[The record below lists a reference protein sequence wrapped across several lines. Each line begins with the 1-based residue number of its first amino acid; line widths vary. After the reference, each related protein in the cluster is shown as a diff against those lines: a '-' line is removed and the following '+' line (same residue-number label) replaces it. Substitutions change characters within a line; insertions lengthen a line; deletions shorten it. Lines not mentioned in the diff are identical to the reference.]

1 MTCRIKT
8 LKFSVNPLLIDKIP
22 PKDKRSFSQGFVPTE
37 GTIEDLAWFV
47 SERGW
52 AFSYHF
58 ADQKRTKANFQA
70 TDIAPVD
77 IDGGVT
83 IEEMLESPIFK
94 QYGALIYTT
103 PSHRTDHH
111 RFRVVFVL
119 PRTITKAD
127 ELTAVKRSLSRRL
140 GGDQAAIDAA
150 RLLYGSEGCT
160 TWIFDR
166 EISDDFLSELI
177 DDGKIKPQSDSI
189 LNKNSAT
196 SRSSLILN
204 GDRAVTTADQYVI
217 ELKDINK
224 TTNIYCPFHN
234 DQNPSA
240 FVAINQKGSK
250 FIRCSSCQMTWWMG
264 DKYSYD
270 FYSFDDAVK
279 KLIDPISSKDK
290 LSTEALGGM
299 VLVSNALPPNIHI
312 SNDEYLKIS
321 HISEGF
327 TFIKSPKGT
336 GKTTFLAEIIKNVI
350 QAYPALSFEEYEE
363 KTDYEAEAPIYSD
376 KKVLLIGHRQALIG
390 DLCNKLDLNCYLDD
404 YTFRTA
410 EILERQN
417 RYGVCLDSL
426 RKVQD
431 KKYDIVVIDEV
442 EQVLAHFMSD
452 TIGGKRNNLF
462 ALFAYQ
468 VMAAKQVIALDADL
482 DWVSFN
488 TLTTLPIN
496 KVLNGKKPAKPKK
509 LPINIYLNDF
519 KPDSKSLTMYQTQ
532 SQLMQDMIE
541 NISKGKRVFITSNSK
556 EKIKTIEKAIQKLS
570 HDSSLNLK
578 MMTITSENSRQRE
591 IQHFIKN
598 ISDQI
603 TDYDVILSSPSLGT
617 GIDITFENKREE
629 IDCVYGFFEN
639 RINSHFEVDQQL
651 ARVRHPG
658 EVKVWVSSAWYN
670 FETEFQVVTQ
680 DCMKDHLYDLV
691 LGKSTAPDM
700 NDIDPFFKMI
710 GMITSR
716 ERASKNNLKKNFID
730 LKVHQ
735 GWDVIIQDKD
745 DDLCDQ
751 GNAFFREGKML
762 RKAEYFNLMLNAE
775 TLNEWQYLEFK
786 QTIDRNNAQIE
797 PEQWYSYYRTSI
809 ELFYRESISTEL
821 LELDQRGKYSRAIR
835 QLERLLVIPNFMK
848 GDGSNTDNSEQ
859 TKTGNKLLKNKNTGT
874 MLLYGL
880 LSLTPVFTDGQ
891 FNSDVV
897 FTKDDLVKFGK
908 AAIKMK
914 TSAELHLEL
923 TTKGDVLK
931 KPVQHLGKVLKL
943 VGLKQVCVKTSKHN
957 GSKIYH
963 YSLNTKILNRANDI
977 LTKRKSVDSWGFVDK
992 LHNFEKTDLEE
1003 EWMASDIEYM
1013 KS

>member
-1 MTCRIKT
+1 MPRSNKN
-8 LKFSVNPLLIDKIP
+8 LKFSVNPFLIDKIP
-22 PKDKRSFSQGFVPTE
+22 PKNKRSLSQGFEPAET
-37 GTIEDLAWFV
+37 TIDNLAGVV
-47 SERGW
+47 SKRGW

-58 ADQKRTKANFQA
+58 VDKKRSVVNFLA
-70 TDIAPVD
+70 TDIVPID

-83 IEEMLESPIFK
+83 IEEMLENPIFM

-103 PSHRTDHH
+103 PSHKTDHH

-119 PRTITKAD
+119 PRTITKAN

-140 GGDQAAIDAA
+140 GGDPAATDAA
-150 RLLYGSEGCT
+150 RLFYGSEGCT
-160 TWIFDR
+160 TWVFDR
-166 EISDDFLSELI
+166 EISDDFLGELI
-177 DDGKIKPQSDSI
+177 EDGKIKPQSDSI
-189 LNKNSAT
+189 LNKGIAT
-196 SRSSLILN
+196 SRSLLILK
-204 GDRAVTTADQYVI
+204 GDKAVITAEQHAI

-224 TTNIYCPFHN
+224 TTTIYCPFHH

-240 FVAINQKGSK
+240 FVAINEKGSK
-250 FIRCSSCQMTWWMG
+250 FIRCSSCQMTWWMDDG
-264 DKYSYD
+264 KSYD
-270 FYSFDDAVK
+270 FYSFDEAVK
-279 KLIDPISSKDK
+279 RLVDPSSSKDK
-290 LSTEALGGM
+290 PITGALKDM
-299 VLVSNALPPNIHI
+299 ALVSNALPSNIHI
-312 SNDEYLKIS
+312 SNNEYLQIS
-321 HISEGF
+321 HISEGI

-336 GKTTFLAEIIKNVI
+336 GKTTFLAEIIKNAI

-363 KTDYEAEAPIYSD
+363 KTAYDTDPPIYND

-404 YTFRTA
+404 HTFRPA
-410 EILERQN
+410 EILERQK

-452 TIGGKRNNLF
+452 TIGEKRNNLF

-468 VMAAKQVIALDADL
+468 VMSAKQVIALDADL

-496 KVLNGKKPAKPKK
+496 KLLNGKEPTKPKK
-509 LPINIYLNDF
+509 FPIHIYLNDF
-519 KPDSKSLTMYQTQ
+519 KPESKSLNIYQTQ
-532 SQLMQDMIE
+532 SQLLHNMME

-556 EKIKTIEKAIQKLS
+556 EKIKTIEKTILKFD
-570 HDSSLNLK
+570 HDSGLKLK
-578 MMTITSENSRQRE
+578 MITITSENSRKHE

-617 GIDITFENKREE
+617 GIDITFENKRED

-639 RINSHFEVDQQL
+639 LINSHFEIDQQL

-658 EVKVWVSSAWYN
+658 EVNVWISPACYN

-680 DCMKDHLYDLV
+680 DYMKDHLYDLV
-691 LGKSTAPDM
+691 LGKSPTLDM
-700 NDIDPFFKMI
+700 GDVDPFFRMI

-735 GWDVIIQDKD
+735 GWDVLVQEKD
-745 DDLCDQ
+745 DDLCEL
-751 GNAFFREGKML
+751 GNALFKEGKKL
-762 RKAEYFNLMLNAE
+762 RKTEYFNLMLNAE
-775 TLNEWQYLEFK
+775 SLNECQHLEFK
-786 QTIDRNNAQIE
+786 QAIDRNDAQIE
-797 PEQWYSYYRTSI
+797 PEQWYSYYRTNT
-809 ELFYRESISTEL
+809 ELFYREPVSMAI
-821 LELDQRGKYSRAIR
+821 LELDNMGKYSRAIR
-835 QLERLLVIPNFMK
+835 QLERVLIMPNIMK
-848 GDGSNTDNSEQ
+848 GDDSHTEHREQ
-859 TKTGNKLLKNKNTGT
+859 TKIGNKLLKNRNDGT
-874 MLLYGL
+874 TLLYGL
-880 LSLTPVFTDGQ
+880 LSLTPIFTNGQ
-891 FNSDVV
+891 FNSDVI
-897 FTKDDLVKFGK
+897 FTKDDLAKFSK

-914 TSAELHLEL
+914 ALAELHLEL

-943 VGLKQVCVKTSKHN
+943 IGLKQVCVKTSKHN

-963 YSLNTKILNRANDI
+963 YSLNTKVLNRANDI
-977 LTKRKSVDSWGFVDK
+977 LVNRRSDTDWSYVNK
-992 LHNFEKTDLEE
+992 LHDFEYTDLEE
-1003 EWMASDIEYM
+1003 V
-1013 KS
+1013 